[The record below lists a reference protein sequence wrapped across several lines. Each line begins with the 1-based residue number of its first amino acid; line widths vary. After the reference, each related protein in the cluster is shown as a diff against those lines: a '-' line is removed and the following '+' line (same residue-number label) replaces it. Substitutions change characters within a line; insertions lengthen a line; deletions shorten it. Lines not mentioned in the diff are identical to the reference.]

1 MRRLCSG
8 FAKDLHDVV
17 RIMEP
22 LGCWRRFFRRDVD
35 HVKPGRNSRHNAPS
49 SVPTALSTVRL
60 AASSLQHAPR
70 RRNASCSAV

>member
-35 HVKPGRNSRHNAPS
+35 HIRPGRNSRRNAPS
-49 SVPTALSTVRL
+49 SVPTALLTARGGMFLV
-60 AASSLQHAPR
+60 SSGGTLGR
-70 RRNASCSAV
+70 C